1 MSMSKF
7 EGAKLGAAF
16 VLAATAALGSSA
28 QAAAPS
34 PPPAYESLSLYQVGI
49 AYHDGS
55 ISGLSQSG
63 GFESASLTGFPQPAL
78 TASASGDTYGMI
90 SGAIAHLDYY
100 YKVVGPDSE
109 TPVNL
114 QITGFLT
121 VRSSSIDGSAK
132 AFIDAGGVGKTLELY
147 SAGELQSSP
156 TWLISV
162 LPGAVNFIT
171 MQVNAGGNDYEGA
184 YDAYAF
190 ADPVVSFV
198 GAHDGYSLVFS
209 PGIGNGAAPGVP
221 EPATWAM
228 MVIGFGALGA
238 ALRRRSRPA
247 LAA

>member
-1 MSMSKF
+1 MSMSKI
-7 EGAKLGAAF
+7 EGVKLGAAL

-28 QAAAPS
+28 QASTVVPS
-34 PPPAYESLSLYQVGI
+34 AYESLSLYEVGI

-78 TASASGDTYGMI
+78 TANASGDTYDMR

-100 YKVVGPDSE
+100 YEVVGPESD

-132 AFIDAGGVGKTLELY
+132 AFIIAGGIGKSLEIY

-162 LPGAVNFIT
+162 LPGSVNYIT
-171 MQVNAGGNDYEGA
+171 MQANAGGNDYEGA
-184 YDAYAF
+184 YTSYAY
-190 ADPVVSFV
+190 ADPVISFV
-198 GAHDGYSLVFS
+198 GPHDGYSLVFS
-209 PGIGNGAAPGVP
+209 PDMGNGDGPGVP
-221 EPATWAM
+221 EPATWAL
-228 MVIGFGALGA
+228 MVVGFGALGA
-238 ALRRRSRPA
+238 ALRRRSRSA